1 MKQIKTIWWNIENSE
16 IFDNETNEALANG
29 WELKER
35 KVFVAK
41 EKNDNRCSCIL
52 LYAELEI
59 DKEPE
64 TKGELH
70 DPA

>member
-41 EKNDNRCSCIL
+41 GKNDNICSCIL